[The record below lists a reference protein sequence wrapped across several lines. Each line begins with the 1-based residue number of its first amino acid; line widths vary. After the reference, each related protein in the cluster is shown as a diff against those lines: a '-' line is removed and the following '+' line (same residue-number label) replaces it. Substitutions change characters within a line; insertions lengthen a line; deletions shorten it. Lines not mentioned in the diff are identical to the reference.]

1 MSAEV
6 EQFEQPHVE
15 EHHPGVREY
24 AEIATI
30 LTVVTAVEVALFF
43 ITGVSRLTL
52 VMMLSV
58 LMVLK
63 FGIVIG
69 WYMHLKFD
77 HHYFTYIF
85 IGGLL
90 MSASVM
96 IAIMAMFGVFDGT
109 NTVDLIRGTPTP

>member
-1 MSAEV
+1 MSAKV
-6 EQFEQPHVE
+6 EQPHVE

-24 AEIATI
+24 VEIATI

-43 ITGVSRLTL
+43 ITGVSRTTL
-52 VMMLSV
+52 VTMLSV
-58 LMVLK
+58 LMILK

-77 HHYFTYIF
+77 HPYFSYMF

-90 MSASVM
+90 MSLSVG
-96 IAIMAMFGVFDGT
+96 IAIAGMFGVFDGS
-109 NTVDLIRGTPTP
+109 NTADLIRGTPTP